1 METNIN
7 HDLIIGND
15 SERLE
20 DLQIQCNATSKKL
33 RLVRFLFK
41 IFGKLYDYM
50 TDKEREY
57 LQGLQ
62 NISTICNEDL
72 TIKRDEMVIYKDDM
86 IEVYKKNGKV
96 YAVPTNFLV

>member
-50 TDKEREY
+50 TDQEREY